1 MEFVFVCVVSRYP
14 SLTSKI
20 ASQTQV
26 CHDVGKHDKS
36 RNRVPF
42 MIILRE
48 IFSITPWQYRPVT
61 NFTLWQHMCRIL
73 QSVQKCNKKPNFLF
87 MILLATIDHLPC
99 LVNILFSNFLT
110 GSKVNTCFCNRYDI
124 CKLFFVQFLNVS
136 AIPKRFWTCASFW
149 TSVNMCGI
157 YIFKSSILLKYVS
170 K

>member
-1 MEFVFVCVVSRYP
+1 MEFVFVCVASRYP

-99 LVNILFSNFLT
+99 LFCFQIFLLVRKSTHVFATDTIFANCFSLNFLT
-110 GSKVNTCFCNRYDI
+110 FQQSLSGFGLVPLFGHQSI
-124 CKLFFVQFLNVS
+124 CAVY
-136 AIPKRFWTCASFW
+136 
-149 TSVNMCGI
+149 I
-157 YIFKSSILLKYVS
+157 YI
-170 K
+170 

>member
-1 MEFVFVCVVSRYP
+1 MEFVFVCVASRYP

-73 QSVQKCNKKPNFLF
+73 QSVQKCNKKPNCLF

-110 GSKVNTCFCNRYDI
+110 
-124 CKLFFVQFLNVS
+124 LFFVEFLNVS

-157 YIFKSSILLKYVS
+157 YIYIFKSSILLKYVS
-170 K
+170 KWLTHDIDMLKA